1 MNDTAAELAAH
12 TALAN
17 HQPNL
22 SNNNF
27 SNTKI
32 KPSISNLTNRPNF
45 HPIRFDQMKIKF
57 DETLHILEDSTI
69 ASPNFLNYYYYRDP
83 RKKDTCNSDNQ

>member
-12 TALAN
+12 TALTN
-17 HQPNL
+17 QQPNL
-22 SNNNF
+22 NNNF
-27 SNTKI
+27 SNTKT
-32 KPSISNLTNRPNF
+32 KPTISNLTNRPNF

-83 RKKDTCNSDNQ
+83 RKKDNSDNQ